1 MKKLVVL
8 LLATLIATSAF
19 AVIDPDPD
27 MVGIYFDTTADENCL
42 MTGASIPF
50 FAYFVATNPTPGEI
64 NAYEFGFN
72 NAVPAGMEGMVFML
86 ASNVANGAAEGI
98 DVGSHTPLG
107 GDYIVGLA
115 SALPATEA
123 TVLHSWQYML
133 LAEIPVEMFI
143 FESSKPSI
151 PGPYPV
157 LQDANGSVLYQ
168 VGQSTGGPDVPVAT
182 INLECVVGVEDA
194 SFGSVKSLF
203 R

>member
-8 LLATLIATSAF
+8 LLATLVATSAF
-19 AVIDPDPD
+19 AVVDPDPD
-27 MVGIYFDTTADENCL
+27 MVGIYFDMTADDNCL
-42 MTGASIPF
+42 MIGPSTPF
-50 FAYFVATNPTPGEI
+50 FAYFIATNPTPGAI
-64 NAYEFGFN
+64 NAYEFGFS

-86 ASNVANGAAEGI
+86 GSNMANGVVSGV
-98 DVGSHTPLG
+98 DVGEHTPLG

-133 LAEIPVEMFI
+133 LAEIPMEMFI
-143 FESSKPSI
+143 FQSSKPSI
-151 PGPYPV
+151 EGVYPV
-157 LQDANGSVLYQ
+157 LQDAAGSVLYQ

-182 INLECVVGVEDA
+182 INADCVIGVEDA
-194 SFGSVKSLF
+194 TFGSVKSLF